1 MIVAKDVYK
10 RYQTPFGPGKWVLQ
24 GVSFTIPEKVNVGL
38 IGGNG
43 AGKST
48 LLRLIGGVDNP
59 NRGTIERFT
68 RVSWPMGL
76 AGGLQPSLS
85 GRQNA
90 KFVCRIH
97 GDDQSQMAER
107 IAFIQDF
114 AEIGDSFDEPI
125 KNYSSGM
132 GARLKFAISIA
143 FDFDVYISDELTAVG
158 DASFRKKAQKAFKD
172 MVNRAGLIMVSHG
185 EGILKE
191 FCQAGLWLN
200 NGQAYWFDD
209 INDAL
214 KAYKESLS

>member
-1 MIVAKDVYK
+1 MIVVNDVYK
-10 RYQTPFGPGKWVLQ
+10 RYQTPFGPGKWVLE

-48 LLRLIGGVDNP
+48 LLRLIGGMDHP
-59 NRGTIERFT
+59 SRGSIERHS

-97 GDDQSQMAER
+97 GDDRNEMVER

-125 KNYSSGM
+125 RSYSSGM
-132 GARLKFAISIA
+132 SARLKFAISLA

-158 DASFRKKAQKAFKD
+158 DAAFKKKARRAFKN
-172 MVNRAGLIMVSHG
+172 MVNRAGLIIVSHG

-191 FCQAGLWLN
+191 FCQAGLWLHK
-200 NGQAYWFDD
+200 GQAYWFDD
-209 INDAL
+209 INEAL
-214 KAYKESLS
+214 KAYKENLS